1 MNFIAGINQD
11 TKKQRSFLGR
21 AFFGYG
27 SLAEIVTEIAIKKD
41 ARTEQDESEIS
52 EERPNIEDPFDL
64 RDEIPISEL
73 NRQTKKL
80 LAG

>member
-1 MNFIAGINQD
+1 M
-11 TKKQRSFLGR
+11 
-21 AFFGYG
+21 
-27 SLAEIVTEIAIKKD
+27 AEIIAEIAIKKD

-52 EERPNIEDPFDL
+52 EERPNIEDPFNL

-80 LAG
+80 LTG